1 MDVILDTNILYSLL
15 REHGSEFAESD
26 RFVDLT
32 TYLRRTDSRL
42 IIPHVVM
49 EEFLAR
55 YADFISE
62 WFKKTQDAW
71 HSYNRALV
79 SPHAF
84 PLELHIDK
92 ELKKIKERL
101 LNPAAGVHVAVFEDY
116 KCAPTEEV
124 VMRGIQRIRP
134 ASDKGEELRDVV
146 IWLMTLECARNAPV
160 CFIGF
165 DGKFSE
171 KDGLHSHLKR
181 DLETRKVQVNFYRS
195 IPEFIKG
202 NALQAQSL
210 AAAELAILISDEE
223 IQEVVRKFV
232 TGKSFNNKEIVAA
245 EIGTPEF
252 IDANQY
258 SITADKNYIE
268 AVFRFKSSI
277 EQFDSIFFNSFTPFA
292 EMDFG
297 AFAETNLSEYLA
309 APQQHVYDQYVF
321 PAAFQTPAFQSPF
334 QQTFKT
340 NVIPTKAQPTRT
352 TTKGDVVFRAHFT
365 LRVTSGSRQSLQL
378 DKVFGE

>member
-15 REHGSEFAESD
+15 REHGAEFTESD

-55 YADFISE
+55 YADFIGE

-79 SPHAF
+79 SPHGF
-84 PLELHIDK
+84 PLELRIEK
-92 ELKKIKERL
+92 EVKKIKERL
-101 LNPAAGVHVAVFEDY
+101 LNPATGVHVAVFKDY

-165 DGKFSE
+165 DGKFSN

-195 IPEFIKG
+195 IPEFTKG

-210 AAAELAILISDEE
+210 TPAQLAILISNEE
-223 IQEVVRKFV
+223 IQKLVREFV
-232 TGKSFNNKEIVAA
+232 TGKSLNNKQIVAA

-258 SITADKNYIE
+258 SVAADKNYIE
-268 AVFRFKSSI
+268 AAFRFKSNI
-277 EQFDSIFFNSFTPFA
+277 EQFDSLITSSYTTLA

-297 AFAETNLSEYLA
+297 TSADTYLSEYLA
-309 APQQHVYDQYVF
+309 APQQRVYDQYVL
-321 PAAFQTPAFQSPF
+321 PAAFQPTAFQSPF
-334 QQTFKT
+334 QQTFQT
-340 NVIPTKAQPTRT
+340 NIIPTKAQPTPT
-352 TTKGDVVFRAHFT
+352 TTKTDVVFRAHFT
-365 LRVTSGSRQSLQL
+365 LRITAGSRQSLQL
-378 DKVFGE
+378 DKVSGE